1 MWYNISQGGIFM
13 ITLENDY
20 VLVELNPLGVQIQ
33 RIFDKKEGIDL
44 ISKRDDNDWKAT
56 APIMFPIVG
65 DVREKVAKFLTEEFE
80 LDTNGF
86 VRKCEFDVV
95 VQTDTN
101 AVLKF
106 SSIDNA
112 ITEQYPF
119 DFSFYVEVTLEKNE
133 ILMNFAIENNSEYT
147 LSYGLGHTPIFNLS
161 HPSRL
166 KLDLRNVDTYFKL
179 KDGLV
184 TESFDQRLGF
194 ISFEEALH
202 ETPGDEK
209 ALCFESS
216 HGLDFIVD
224 NYKIQYKFHEDFKYI
239 IIETKESRNYASA
252 IQSCVTLPDSYKSHK
267 YINRKENLHLLDERD
282 SIEHSYSI
290 VLLGKG
296 EDVKFK

>member
-1 MWYNISQGGIFM
+1 M

-20 VLVELNPLGVQIQ
+20 ILLQLNPLGVQIE

-44 ISKRDDNDWKAT
+44 ISKRDDNEWKAT

-65 DVREKVAKFLTEEFE
+65 DVREKVAKFLTDEYE

-106 SSIDNA
+106 SSADDEIK
-112 ITEQYPF
+112 EQYPF

-147 LSYGLGHTPIFNLS
+147 LSYGLGHSPIFQLS
-161 HPSRL
+161 NPSRL
-166 KLDLRNVDTYFKL
+166 KLDLRNVDTYYKL

-184 TESFDQRLGF
+184 IETFGQRLGF
-194 ISFEEALH
+194 ISFDEALKLS
-202 ETPGDEK
+202 PGDDK
-209 ALCFESS
+209 VLCFENKN
-216 HGLDFIVD
+216 GLDFIVD
-224 NYKIQYKFHEDFKYI
+224 NYKIKYKFHEDFKYL
-239 IIETKESRNYASA
+239 IIETKESRGYASA
-252 IQSCVTLPDSYKSHK
+252 IQSCVNLPDSHKSHK
-267 YINRKENLHLLDERD
+267 YINKKENLNLLDERD

-296 EDVKFK
+296 EDIQF